1 MVVMEK
7 ILFSIVLLGAFL
19 LSFDSLTSGPKES
32 KLSDEIMWL
41 FNEPLVLEK
50 MDKIGTKKLIENL
63 NRAHYEQLSLESS
76 QESERMAKILLHANE
91 LDKAHQHFDEV
102 QRSYQN
108 ENPKLIEQTA
118 DFVLR
123 TKKSL
128 LRELRNYHA
137 DDESLVRL
145 FQ

>member
-1 MVVMEK
+1 M
-7 ILFSIVLLGAFL
+7 
-19 LSFDSLTSGPKES
+19 SFDSLTSGPKES